1 MKSTAQNMQ
10 LCGMPSTQVQRAA
23 RRIAAG
29 TFLASEY
36 PDSAGPIPRAGA
48 NGPMQKPVPDRLE

>member
-36 PDSAGPIPRAGA
+36 PDAQAHPARRGKR
-48 NGPMQKPVPDRLE
+48 PMQKPVP